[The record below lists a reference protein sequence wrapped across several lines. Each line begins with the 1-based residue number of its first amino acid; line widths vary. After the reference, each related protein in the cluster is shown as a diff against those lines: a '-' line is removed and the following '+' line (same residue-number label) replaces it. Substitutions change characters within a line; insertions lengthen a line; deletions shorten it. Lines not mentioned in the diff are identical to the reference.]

1 MTDLISPFLIYS
13 AIQAATPLLLA
24 AMGGLLCS
32 RVGVFN
38 MAMEGQMLVGAF
50 VAVAV
55 AYFTGSAF
63 AGIAAAMVLT
73 MVFSTILAGGST
85 WFRGNPVVLCIGMN
99 LLAAGMTAYLLRLIF
114 GVSGTFTNP
123 GIPLLQRVAIPGLE
137 IFGRW
142 GAVLNNHTVLTY
154 LSWLVVALC
163 AVLLFKTP
171 IGLRIRGVGENPEA
185 AVSLGVNV
193 DRLQFLTVVLSG
205 SLVGLAGAQLSLGA
219 VTLFSEDMTAGRGWI
234 ALVAIML
241 ARSNPVGAA
250 FACLLF
256 GLTDAFGLRLQ
267 SFGLPNQLATILPYV
282 ITLIALVIFAQRK
295 ESVAR

>member
-55 AYFTGSAF
+55 AYFTGNAL

-73 MVFSTILAGGST
+73 MLFSTILAGGST
-85 WFRGNPVVLCIGMN
+85 WLRGNPVVLCIGMN
-99 LLAAGMTAYLLRLIF
+99 LLASGMTAYLLRLIF
-114 GVSGTFTNP
+114 GVSGTFTSP
-123 GIPLLQRVAIPGLE
+123 GIPLLQRVTIPGLE
-137 IFGRW
+137 ILGQW

-171 IGLRIRGVGENPEA
+171 VGLRIRGVGENPEA

-205 SLVGLAGAQLSLGA
+205 ALVGLAGAQLSLGA

-241 ARSNPVGAA
+241 ARNNPVGAA
-250 FACLLF
+250 LACLLF
-256 GLTDAFGLRLQ
+256 GLTDALGLRLQ
-267 SFGLPNQLATILPYV
+267 SFGLPNQLASILPYV
-282 ITLIALVIFAQRK
+282 ITLIALIIFAQRK
-295 ESVAR
+295 RGVA